1 MRYFSIA
8 LSLFCTVFD
17 FGMLL
22 GLWYGSFVISH
33 RFQRLYFFSSLFF
46 PVLLRLSKFYWCI
59 LKFTDSILCHLH
71 YTIEPNQQVFNFCYC
86 ILQFY
91 NCCFFF
97 ITCCFFALTS
107 SFFFLH
113 FLQETWQLLIEAFL
127 WCCIKILVR

>member
-8 LSLFCTVFD
+8 FSLFCTVFD

-59 LKFTDSILCHLH
+59 LKFTDSILCHLQS
-71 YTIEPNQQVFNFCYC
+71 TVEPIQQDFYVSYGIF
-86 ILQFY
+86 QFY
-91 NCCFFF
+91 ILFLFYNLLFLCSDFIFFF
-97 ITCCFFALTS
+97 P
-107 SFFFLH
+107 SFFTRDMAIAYWSIFVVLH
-113 FLQETWQLLIEAFL
+113 
-127 WCCIKILVR
+127 